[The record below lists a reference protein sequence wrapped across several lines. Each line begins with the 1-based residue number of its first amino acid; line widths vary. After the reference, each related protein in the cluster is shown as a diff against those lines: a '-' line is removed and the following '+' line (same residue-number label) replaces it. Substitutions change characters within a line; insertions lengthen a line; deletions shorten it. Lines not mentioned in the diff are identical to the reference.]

1 MKKSFP
7 SKLKIFT
14 SINAS
19 SLSWLYMA
27 LWFWWNF
34 VVTPQTK
41 KLNACYTHCIIWLFM
56 VSCEWERGIRNNT
69 NIITVLDDW
78 FHSKVYWN
86 KRRRDGRINVF
97 KRLYLSHWTSRNA
110 CNICVGFKTEIQ
122 CHIYCALCVFNS
134 TVRRTLFSAWEF
146 REGNLLNYST
156 NSFVFLDIT
165 ID

>member
-1 MKKSFP
+1 MIVHGSLILMKFCCHP
-7 SKLKIFT
+7 SNKKKIECVLYALHYLAFHGLLWMREGFAIIPT
-14 SINAS
+14 SSPSSTTDFIQKFIEIHAS
-19 SLSWLYMA
+19 
-27 LWFWWNF
+27 
-34 VVTPQTK
+34 
-41 KLNACYTHCIIWLFM
+41 C
-56 VSCEWERGIRNNT
+56 
-69 NIITVLDDW
+69 
-78 FHSKVYWN
+78 
-86 KRRRDGRINVF
+86 RDGRINVF

-122 CHIYCALCVFNS
+122 CHICCDDYCALCVFIS